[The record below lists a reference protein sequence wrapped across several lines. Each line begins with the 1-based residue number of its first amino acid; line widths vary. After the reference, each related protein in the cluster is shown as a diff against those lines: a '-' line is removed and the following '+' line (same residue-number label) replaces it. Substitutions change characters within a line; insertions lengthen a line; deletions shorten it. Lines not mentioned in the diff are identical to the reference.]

1 MGRCQDIFAS
11 EKSTLQAADA
21 QGFESPTSSQ
31 VLSIQNCVF
40 MEKMYSKQDVVRLV
54 ALERDRCINEVY
66 GRIKE
71 VERLGRTK
79 PGLKVWTRRVVDAL
93 EKVLLKVVNGK
104 MVKGVY
110 EEQLEA
116 LVYRD
121 YFGDMPVVEKVTLD
135 GCVYPSEEKT
145 IRVVY
150 DETYGGAHCYIMR
163 ECLGFADGV
172 TSYTGNEQVVQFIR
186 NLDDGTVIPGIQ
198 SEQLALVL
206 LDRHKKLN
214 ARFPSPQNE
223 KMITGLEMFL
233 EACKERV
240 QGRMERGVM
249 GKLEK

>member
-1 MGRCQDIFAS
+1 
-11 EKSTLQAADA
+11 
-21 QGFESPTSSQ
+21 
-31 VLSIQNCVF
+31 

-110 EEQLEA
+110 EEQL
-116 LVYRD
+116 
-121 YFGDMPVVEKVTLD
+121 
-135 GCVYPSEEKT
+135 
-145 IRVVY
+145 
-150 DETYGGAHCYIMR
+150 
-163 ECLGFADGV
+163 
-172 TSYTGNEQVVQFIR
+172 
-186 NLDDGTVIPGIQ
+186 
-198 SEQLALVL
+198 ALVL

>member
-104 MVKGVY
+104 MVKGGLRGAAGGVGVSRLFRGY
-110 EEQLEA
+110 A
-116 LVYRD
+116 
-121 YFGDMPVVEKVTLD
+121 
-135 GCVYPSEEKT
+135 GCGESHIGRLCLSFRRE
-145 IRVVY
+145 
-150 DETYGGAHCYIMR
+150 DDSGG
-163 ECLGFADGV
+163 V
-172 TSYTGNEQVVQFIR
+172 
-186 NLDDGTVIPGIQ
+186 
-198 SEQLALVL
+198 
-206 LDRHKKLN
+206 
-214 ARFPSPQNE
+214 
-223 KMITGLEMFL
+223 
-233 EACKERV
+233 
-240 QGRMERGVM
+240 
-249 GKLEK
+249 

>member
-1 MGRCQDIFAS
+1 M
-11 EKSTLQAADA
+11 
-21 QGFESPTSSQ
+21 
-31 VLSIQNCVF
+31 
-40 MEKMYSKQDVVRLV
+40 
-54 ALERDRCINEVY
+54 
-66 GRIKE
+66 
-71 VERLGRTK
+71 
-79 PGLKVWTRRVVDAL
+79 
-93 EKVLLKVVNGK
+93 
-104 MVKGVY
+104 
-110 EEQLEA
+110 
-116 LVYRD
+116 YRD

-150 DETYGGAHCYIMR
+150 DEIYGGAHCYIIR

-172 TSYTGNEQVVQFIR
+172 TSYTGNEQVVQFIQKH
-186 NLDDGTVIPGIQ
+186 DDGTVIPGIQ